1 MENQKNQKEN
11 LELALQ
17 KVEEL
22 GKMVEGMMYQDYLNS
37 KLISLQ
43 VEFKRQ
49 LSLVKNGQEV
59 I

>member
-22 GKMVEGMMYQDYLNS
+22 GKMVEGMMYEDYLNS